1 MTVSPYLP
9 LALAV
14 LLVSFGSILV
24 RLAQAPPLAVSFYR
38 IFLAALCL
46 APFAFTPARRAWAT
60 LLPRQRAVLLG
71 AGAALAL
78 HFATWVASLSYTSI
92 ASSVL
97 LVNTAPLFAVGLSR
111 VFLGESV
118 SRLVL
123 GAIGLALGGA
133 GLIAAGD
140 WAGTPGSLGGN
151 LLAVV
156 GAATLALY
164 HVIGRGLREAL
175 PLNAYVFGVWSTAAL
190 SLALLCLPFRVPLT
204 GYSPR
209 AFGLFLALALVP
221 TLAGHG
227 LVNQSLRRLP
237 APTVGLFLL
246 GEPVGA
252 SVLAYFVFG
261 EIPGRWTL
269 AGGALVFVALA
280 LVLRGRG

>member
-9 LALAV
+9 LGLAV
-14 LLVSFGSILV
+14 FFVSFGSILI

-46 APFAFTPARRAWAT
+46 APFALQPARRAWRT
-60 LLPRQRAVLLG
+60 LVPRHRAVLLA

-97 LVNTAPLFAVGLSR
+97 LVNTAPLFAAGLSR
-111 VFLGESV
+111 VFLAERV
-118 SRLVL
+118 PPLVL
-123 GAIGLALGGA
+123 AAIALALGGA

-140 WAGTPGSLGGN
+140 FSAAPSSLGGN
-151 LLAVV
+151 LLAVL

-175 PLNAYVFGVWSTAAL
+175 PLNAYVFGVWSTAAVT
-190 SLALLCLPFRVPLT
+190 LALLCLPFRVPLT

-209 AFGLFLALALVP
+209 AFGLFLALALIP

-227 LVNQSLRRLP
+227 LVNHSLRKLP

-246 GEPVGA
+246 GEPLGA
-252 SVLAYFVFG
+252 SLLAYLVFR
-261 EIPGRWTL
+261 EVPGAFTL
-269 AGGALVFVALA
+269 AGGALVFVSLT
-280 LVLRGRG
+280 LVLLRRG